1 MARSLYGK
9 MLWSGEHMPTITEW
23 LLPEFDAEIASTRKV
38 LAAVPEEKFDWR
50 PHAKS
55 FTMQQLAGHVAE
67 LLSWTGEVLR
77 GDRFDVDAAKSAGE
91 RELQTCEQAADAGA
105 IRRMDSAGARRSCD
119 GDR

>member
-1 MARSLYGK
+1 
-9 MLWSGEHMPTITEW
+9 MPTMTEI
-23 LLPEFDAEIASTRKV
+23 LLPEFDAEMVSTRKV

-55 FTMQQLAGHVAE
+55 FTMRQLAGHVAE

-77 GDRFDVDAAKSAGE
+77 GDRFDVDRSESAGE
-91 RELQTCEQAADAGA
+91 CELQACKQAADAGA
-105 IRRMDSAGARRSCD
+105 IRRMDGAGARRSCG